1 MKKLFLLFLLLPLL
15 SYGQQ
20 AHPWLHIYGNGT
32 DFHSVKASEIT
43 EITHRL
49 SDSDDSLDSMI
60 VNGKD
65 SRLAVALNDMERCA
79 LGTNVP
85 TVYIDIPAYPD
96 LEELFDKELYLD
108 ALISIDGNGVVDD
121 LEPTAVSIKGRGN
134 STWSY
139 AKKPYRLKF
148 DSKIAICGLS
158 KAKSYALIANYIDCT
173 LMRNAIALKI
183 GQLLEMPYT
192 NHCQPIRVYFNGIF
206 KGAYFITEKIGI
218 TGASVD
224 IDEETGILFEMDT
237 NFDEDYKFWSRYYNL
252 PMMVKDP
259 DLSEI
264 AELKGVTPE
273 SLLTTWGDDFTEF
286 ERKVLMGEDLS
297 TSLDMESLVNYLI
310 VYNVCGNREPVWP
323 KSVYL
328 YKASAQDVYHFG
340 PIWDFDW
347 GFTYNDGVENQVTDL
362 PLLESFDYPQYG
374 GSFLIQI
381 CKTPEFRALYQEKFN
396 HFKTNLYPLLL
407 EYIDEYADTIEPSA
421 IENGVVW
428 PAEPGRTE
436 GSFHFRENLD
446 KLKEW
451 IQNRMEFIS
460 GHENFGLYN

>member
-1 MKKLFLLFLLLPLL
+1 MKKLFLLLLLLPLWV
-15 SYGQQ
+15 YGQQ
-20 AHPWLHIYGNGT
+20 AHPWLHIYHNDV
-32 DFHSVKASEIT
+32 DFNSVKATEIT
-43 EITHRL
+43 EMTHRL
-49 SDSDDSLDSMI
+49 SDSDDSLDSLI
-60 VNGKD
+60 VNTKEN
-65 SRLAVALNDMERCA
+65 RLSVALSDIDRCA
-79 LGTNVP
+79 VGTNVP
-85 TVYIDIPAYPD
+85 TVYITIPDYPN
-96 LEELFDKELYLD
+96 LSELYDKELYLD
-108 ALISIDGNGVVDD
+108 AMISIDGNGVVDD

-134 STWSY
+134 STWNY
-139 AKKPYRLKF
+139 VKKPYRLKF
-148 DSKIAICGLS
+148 DKKIAICGLA

-286 ERKVLMGEDLS
+286 ERKVFMGEDLS

-347 GFTYNDGVENQVTDL
+347 GFTYNDGVENQVTDKL
-362 PLLESFDYPQYG
+362 LLEMFDYPQYG
-374 GSFLIQI
+374 GPFLMQI
-381 CKTPEFRALYQEKFN
+381 SKTPEFRALYKEKFD
-396 HFKTNLYPLLL
+396 HFKTELYPLLL
-407 EYIDEYADTIEPSA
+407 EYMDEYADQIEPSA

-428 PAEPGRTE
+428 PVEPGRTE
-436 GSFHFRENLD
+436 GSFNFRENLD

-451 IQNRMEFIS
+451 IQNRIDFIS
-460 GHENFGLYN
+460 GHENYGLYN